1 MEFLS
6 QQCAAQS
13 VGTSNSLFG
22 VLFQTLMAAQCALGS
37 ADRWPK
43 DYGPTALEKGLEDY
57 DFVIVGAGSAGS
69 VLANRLTENEKWK
82 VLLIEA
88 GGDPPAESEIPYFY
102 SALWNTSSTWNNFA
116 EISDKASKAYK
127 KGSYWPSGKLLGGS
141 SSVNGLLYV
150 RGHRRDYDTWEKLG
164 NPGWNY
170 EEVLKYFKK
179 SEGNQAHWL
188 AEMTQGKYHKVN
200 GPLKVDSFNAIEP
213 LKTIIAEAAF
223 ELGYIEEMD
232 IAVDGKHM
240 GFHTCQ
246 GTVYGGERHSTA
258 KAFLNPAKDRKNL
271 HIIKHA
277 IVSELI
283 VKGDRVDGVK
293 FKVGDKALE
302 AHASKEVILSAGA
315 VNTPKILMNSGIGVA
330 EDLEKL
336 GIKVVKNLPVGRN
349 LQDHLHSMLNFG
361 FHKNRA
367 HKHSP
372 KDITDSLYSYLR
384 HRVGEYASNG
394 YVNFMGFINTLDRN
408 ATYPDIQY
416 HFFGQPRAQIGFD
429 LTKLGLKD
437 EFIDQMYRDNQDAET
452 IQVLVTLLNP
462 KSRGSI
468 KLRSRDPADQPI
480 IDTGYF
486 TDEEDVE
493 TVVRGIREFV
503 KFLDTKDFEIHK
515 GELLRF
521 KIDECDSLEYLS
533 DDYWR
538 CYVKYF
544 STTTYHPSGTCKMG
558 PPEDSEAV
566 VDSRLKVH
574 GMKGLRVVDAS
585 IMPLLVSGNT
595 NAPTIMIGEKASDMI
610 KQDWTAVE

>member
-1 MEFLS
+1 MLNKNFTSIPHKSHTKYYLVFNIDKFS
-6 QQCAAQS
+6 NIFTLLLFSFRSTSVQQ
-13 VGTSNSLFG
+13 
-22 VLFQTLMAAQCALGS
+22 
-37 ADRWPK
+37 
-43 DYGPTALEKGLEDY
+43 
-57 DFVIVGAGSAGS
+57 
-69 VLANRLTENEKWK
+69 
-82 VLLIEA
+82 
-88 GGDPPAESEIPYFY
+88 IPYFY

-213 LKTIIAEAAF
+213 VKTVIYEAAF

-232 IAVDGKHM
+232 INVDGKHM

-302 AHASKEVILSAGA
+302 ARATKEVILSAGA

-336 GIKVVKNLPVGRN
+336 GIEVVKNLPVGLN
-349 LQDHLHSMLNFG
+349 LQDHLFSMLNFG

-367 HKHSP
+367 QKHDP

-384 HRVGEYASNG
+384 HRVGQYASNG
-394 YVNFMGFINTLDRN
+394 FLNLMGFINTLDRN

-416 HFFGQPRAQIGFD
+416 HFFGEPRAMIGYD
-429 LTKLGLKD
+429 QSLTKFGLKD
-437 EFIDQMYRDNQDAET
+437 EFIDQMHRDNQDAET
-452 IQVLVTLLNP
+452 VQVLVTLLNP

-480 IDTGYF
+480 IETGYF

-503 KFLDTKDFEIHK
+503 KFLDTKDFKIHK

-544 STTTYHPSGTCKMG
+544 STTTYHPCGTCKMG

-585 IMPLLVSGNT
+585 IMPLIVSGNT
-595 NAPTIMIGEKASDMI
+595 VSNSFRLTSIIKTEMASENRPKSTLSFLFSLCIQNAPTIMIGEKASDMI
-610 KQDWTAVE
+610 KQDWTNAE